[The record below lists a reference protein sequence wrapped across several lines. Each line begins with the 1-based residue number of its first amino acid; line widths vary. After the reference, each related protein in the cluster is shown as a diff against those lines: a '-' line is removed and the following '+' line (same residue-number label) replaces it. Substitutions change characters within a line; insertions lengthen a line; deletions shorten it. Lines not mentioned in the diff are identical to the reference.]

1 LGSGRVAILVLLFFL
16 SLTLNPSHLLPF
28 TIPVNALTSPT
39 TLFVSTPSGSNNIT
53 DLVNTQKTVTFNVD
67 VSLSPSINAFLVFIS
82 YNTTI
87 FSVASVDYSNN
98 VLGSGAQLQR
108 LCIDN
113 LKRPNLL
120 DCQPPDSQG
129 VVSIALYTLGNQSS
143 PATTNGQLFSVTL
156 NVIGT
161 GLGQIHILSGDS
173 LLNGAGSVRGYVPF
187 KSQDGYYTNLAC
199 PQNSGVPCKP
209 PMVTITVS
217 PPAPSLGS
225 VAAFNATVI
234 VANVNAI
241 VQSYVWDW
249 GDGTTASI
257 QSSLSTAKHAFKLN
271 PFGSSGP
278 CITNGACPVT
288 VTVLDSDGVSW
299 KTTIVVTILH
309 LAIKIAVSD
318 LTVDHQFNS
327 VPGTQIH
334 ISAKIHNRS
343 TIAEKANLTIF
354 LDGNPIN
361 SRQFSLNA
369 SGSQFGTSG
378 QLGVDWNTSGLAPRA
393 YAVTVS
399 VCRQHCLT
407 TDPLSSQSGI
417 VSAQT
422 VGGRLVYGLN
432 DTSESSQT
440 SYVVLIV
447 PQVLGAFSLGLL
459 QTAGLG
465 ILIIAAAVLG
475 FSRFL
480 RKPSYE
486 TKL

>member
-1 LGSGRVAILVLLFFL
+1 LGRGRVAILVVLFFL
-16 SLTLNPSHLLPF
+16 SLTMNSTHLLPF

-39 TLFVSTPSGSNNIT
+39 TLFVAAPSGSNNIT
-53 DLVNTQKTVTFNVD
+53 DLGNTQKQVTFNID
-67 VSLSPSINAFLVFIS
+67 VSLSPSINAFLVFLS

-87 FSVASVDYSNN
+87 FSVASVDPSNN

-113 LKRPNLL
+113 LKQPSSI
-120 DCQPPDSQG
+120 DCQPPDAQG
-129 VVSIALYTLGNQSS
+129 VVSVALYLLGNESS
-143 PATTNGQLFSVTL
+143 PATTNGLLFSVKL
-156 NVIGT
+156 NVVGT
-161 GLGQIHILSGDS
+161 GLGQLHILPGDS
-173 LLNGAGSVRGYVPF
+173 RLTAAGSVQGYVPF

-199 PQNSGVPCKP
+199 PQNSSVPCKP

-225 VAAFNATVI
+225 AAAFNATVI
-234 VANVNAI
+234 DTNVNAV

-249 GDGTTASI
+249 GDGTTASTP
-257 QSSLSTAKHAFKLN
+257 SNLSVAKHSFKLN

-299 KTTIVVTILH
+299 KTALVVTIVN
-309 LAIKIAVSD
+309 LAIKLSVSE
-318 LTVDHQFNS
+318 LTIDHQFNS

-334 ISAKIHNRS
+334 ISAKIQNHS
-343 TIAEKANLTIF
+343 TIAEKANLTMF
-354 LDGNPIN
+354 LDGEAIN
-361 SRQFSLNA
+361 SHPFTLNA
-369 SGSQFGTSG
+369 SGSHFGTGG
-378 QLGVDWNTSGLAPRA
+378 QLSFDWNTSGLAPRA

-407 TDPLSSQSGI
+407 SDPLNSLSGV

-422 VGGRLVYGLN
+422 VGGRLVYGEN

-447 PQVLGAFSLGLL
+447 PQVLGALSLGLL

-465 ILIIAAAVLG
+465 ILIIVAAALG
-475 FSRFL
+475 LSRFL
-480 RKPSYE
+480 KKPSYKTE
-486 TKL
+486 L